1 VLFLK
6 GHATAE
12 RTAVKRS
19 QGTLELS
26 RLLRSMKL
34 DRFSG
39 NPTHKIYSG
48 VTHAKHLASY

>member
-12 RTAVKRS
+12 RTAVKKS